1 MRTCAACSPTS
12 RRKRSRARPSARM
25 AAHAVPSNKFKG
37 RPMVTCGAPPT
48 TDEMVRELW
57 DRQHIGDVM
66 LRFGRGLDPHDWDMY
81 AATLTDPFEVDFFD
95 LTGRAPAT
103 TTPKIWARFASACLE
118 RLIVMHQY
126 SNFHINLHG
135 DVADGIFYHVSR
147 HRYTNRF
154 ADHHY
159 TQYGW

>member
-1 MRTCAACSPTS
+1 
-12 RRKRSRARPSARM
+12 M
-25 AAHAVPSNKFKG
+25 AASAKY
-37 RPMVTCGAPPT
+37 PT
-48 TDEMVRELW
+48 TEEMARELW
-57 DRQHIGDVM
+57 DRQQISDVM
-66 LRFGRGLDPHDWDMY
+66 LRFGRGLDLHDWDMY

-103 TTPKIWARFASACLE
+103 TTPKIWAHFASACLE

-147 HRYTNRF
+147 HRLPNRHG
-154 ADHHY
+154 DDHY
-159 TQYGW
+159 TQYGWYENSFRRTPDGWKSASSNTAFSGAMAIPP